1 MVRNFNAKTGA
12 MSPRAILPGA
22 VIAAMLTAAALLALL
37 VALSIRGEGPFSI
50 GLGDAGG
57 TARLDGGPATTL
69 GELDGGPVETAP
81 VVLSSGGGGAAPAAG
96 TAPGRSRTTPL
107 RSAARDPQSG
117 DRRRAQAPSQ
127 PSPVSTPTAPST
139 TNNTTSSGGTTTRPT
154 PISTPDP
161 TAEKVRGRGETP
173 QKVDVK
179 KQRVTNSPA
188 ATPVPV
194 PVRPVPA
201 PTAPEV
207 VRRSAPTP
215 TPAATGDDV
224 LRRVPPPSATP

>member
-1 MVRNFNAKTGA
+1 MVNNSNAKTGA

-37 VALSIRGEGPFSI
+37 VALGIRGEGPFSI

-69 GELDGGPVETAP
+69 GEPGGGPVETAP
-81 VVLSSGGGGAAPAAG
+81 VVLPSGGGGAAPAAG
-96 TAPGRSRTTPL
+96 TASGGSRTTPL
-107 RSAARDPQSG
+107 RSAARDPQG
-117 DRRRAQAPSQ
+117 ADRRRAQAPSQ
-127 PSPVSTPTAPST
+127 PSPVSTPSAPT
-139 TNNTTSSGGTTTRPT
+139 TNTPTSSGGTTTRPT
-154 PISTPDP
+154 PISTPNP

-173 QKVDVK
+173 QKVAVK
-179 KQRVTNSPA
+179 KQRVANSPA
-188 ATPVPV
+188 ATPSPV
-194 PVRPVPA
+194 PMRPVPA

-215 TPAATGDDV
+215 TPAATGDGV